1 MGSYTAR
8 PPLYVA
14 IAIIVLLYVAV
25 FAFGWQLYVGHIGLV
40 LLFLLTG
47 YDGWQL
53 NKANQD
59 IVGSR
64 GVRDQLSL
72 SDHQY
77 IRYDIENNSRQDVE
91 IELIDELPSQL
102 QQRTFIFN
110 FILPAHE
117 GVKEKYEIRP
127 LIRGLYNF
135 GKLHLYISTTN
146 LSLLQKKKTFD
157 VEKDVEVYPSFIQMK
172 KFDLQIF
179 NRVATLSGLKRVR
192 RIGKTDEFE
201 HVKNYTQGDNI
212 RSVNWKATSRRSELM
227 INQYQDTRSQ
237 SVYCIVDKGRSM
249 KMPFEGLSLLD
260 YAINSTLVLSN
271 IILKKYDRAG
281 LITFNDEINTF
292 LKSDN
297 RSGQLSKISESLY
310 RESTGYK
317 ESNYQ
322 GLYFYLRKLV
332 RRRSV
337 LILFSNFENAY
348 DMRRALPYLR
358 QLNKLHLLVIVFFT
372 NTEIVEAAND
382 DVEHISDIY
391 RITFAKKTLID
402 KDLIAD
408 ELSTHGIQVILTTP
422 QDLSIN
428 VINKYLEIKAKRM
441 V

>member
-1 MGSYTAR
+1 M
-8 PPLYVA
+8 
-14 IAIIVLLYVAV
+14 
-25 FAFGWQLYVGHIGLV
+25 GHIGLV
-40 LLFLLTG
+40 LLILLTCF
-47 YDGWQL
+47 DALQL
-53 NKANQD
+53 SQAGKSITAER
-59 IVGSR
+59 S
-64 GVRDQLSL
+64 VRDQLSL
-72 SDHQY
+72 SDNQHIQY
-77 IRYDIENNSRQDVE
+77 TVENNSSKDFE
-91 IELIDELPSQL
+91 IEVIDELPSQL
-102 QQRTFIFN
+102 QQRSFLFN
-110 FILPAHE
+110 FILPAKE
-117 GVKEKYEIRP
+117 RTKEKYKIRP
-127 LIRGLYNF
+127 LIRGQYNF
-135 GKLHLYISTTN
+135 GKLHLYYSTTN
-146 LSLLQKKKTFD
+146 LSLLQKRKTFD
-157 VEKDVEVYPSFIQMK
+157 MEKNVEVYPSFIQMK

-212 RSVNWKATSRRSELM
+212 RSVNWKATSRRNELM

-260 YAINSTLVLSN
+260 YAVNTTLVLSN

-281 LITFNDEINTF
+281 LLTFNEEIHTF

-310 RESTGYK
+310 REKTGYK

-332 RRRSV
+332 TRRSV

-391 RITFAKKTLID
+391 RVTFAKKTLID

-408 ELSTHGIQVILTTP
+408 ELATHGIQIILTTP